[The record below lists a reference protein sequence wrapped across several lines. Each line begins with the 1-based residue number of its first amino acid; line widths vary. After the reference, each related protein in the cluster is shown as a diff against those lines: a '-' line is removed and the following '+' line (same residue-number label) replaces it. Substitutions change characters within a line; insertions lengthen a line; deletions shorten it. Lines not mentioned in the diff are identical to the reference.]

1 MRNFA
6 SMELVWSIAL
16 GVTLAAAA
24 GFRAFL
30 PLFLLGVMQR
40 YDLMGGLSLGPGF
53 GWLSSDAAMACLSV
67 ATILEVVADKIPALD
82 NALDALMT
90 LVRPIAGG
98 VSVLAILSPQDP
110 VVAYVSGIVLA
121 GGTTL
126 PIHLGKSLLRV
137 GANTVTGGAAAP
149 VLSAVEDV
157 SATGSVVLAIA
168 VPVCAVL
175 LGLLALALTVW
186 IWRRLKRRKAEAR

>member
-1 MRNFA
+1 
-6 SMELVWSIAL
+6 MELVWAIAL

-30 PLFLLGVMQR
+30 PLFVLGVMQR
-40 YDLMGGLSLGPGF
+40 YDLMGGLSLGDSF
-53 GWLSSDAAMACLSV
+53 QWLSSDTAMLCLSV
-67 ATILEVVADKIPALD
+67 ATILEVIADKLPALD
-82 NALDALMT
+82 SALDALMT
-90 LVRPIAGG
+90 VVRPAAGC

-137 GANTVTGGAAAP
+137 GANVLTGGAAAP

-157 SATGSVVLAIA
+157 SATGSVVLAVA
-168 VPVCAVL
+168 VPICAVL
-175 LGLLALALTVW
+175 LGLGGLALTVW
-186 IWRRLKRRKAEAR
+186 VWRRIRRRKAEAR